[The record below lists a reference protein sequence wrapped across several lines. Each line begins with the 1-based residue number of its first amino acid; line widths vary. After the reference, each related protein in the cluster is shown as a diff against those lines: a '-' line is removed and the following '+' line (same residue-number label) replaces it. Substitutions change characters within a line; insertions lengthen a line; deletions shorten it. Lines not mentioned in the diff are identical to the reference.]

1 MSDCSCE
8 MFHGPA
14 CTACEPPA
22 PVTPLSLYNRP
33 GLSSLIYRVGT
44 FPAFR
49 QAMLD
54 ARVITPVRS
63 VDQSNARLFNQLAT
77 WSSDDYGVAIQELW
91 AYVLDVLTFYQQS
104 IANEA
109 FLRTAR
115 LRESLALLANLL
127 GYEPGRGVAATALLA
142 FFADTGASLNLPLG
156 LRMQSIPPPG
166 KNPSTF
172 ELSTGV
178 AINSAANQPVL
189 LGTPSAAV
197 LVNSGD
203 LAPGGDAGGPAVTA
217 GTKLAFFNASTGWLA
232 EQVATSVAP
241 TRLGGKRVNWAGS
254 LNAGAGM
261 PVASGNEVARFG
273 RKFRL
278 YGSNAPA
285 SFPLYDPS
293 SQKWSYSQTDFTVSP
308 SVPPAT
314 LYLDGTFDGI
324 AQGSRVLIYYGGGD
338 KYADAPVCIA
348 ANVLSVSQGVGQVFA
363 TPADGS
369 AEYVAQSSSCTVL
382 TIDQPLRAIWWF
394 PTHAFF
400 DLRTLVIYELI
411 GPDLQFPAQT
421 DSDNIPAGSATLY
434 ITDGSGIRKGAGMIL
449 VSGALSDVVT
459 ATADAIPSA
468 GSSTPPWSVNITPQ
482 LANDYIASQSLL
494 YANVASSTNGE
505 TQIEQVL
512 GNGDASQEWQEFK
525 VSPKPVTYV
534 PDPLSDTGAS
544 STLQVFVN
552 EVEWTEVN
560 TFFGHGPDETIF
572 TTRED
577 DQGVIYVRFGDGNTG
592 RRLPTGTRNV
602 TALLRKGLGSD
613 GNVAAGTVSVILQPQ
628 PGLKAVINPLPGYG
642 GEDAELAAS
651 IQQTAPGTVIT
662 LGRAVSL
669 NDYEVLSLSYSG
681 VAKARAVWADF
692 QSRRGVTLT
701 VAATGG
707 KSLSQLAQPLR
718 AFLDDHRD
726 PNVPLRISDYA
737 PVHFYFSATLHL
749 SPGNKQSV
757 VQSAAQAAFGPNAD
771 GSGYLGFNQLQ
782 FGQTMFQSALISVL
796 QDVEG
801 VDWVEL
807 HAFYESPSAAGHG
820 YGAVATAREAILIG
834 PQEVAWPTLDDS
846 PTLAVELQ
854 YSGGVNDLEGP

>member
-1 MSDCSCE
+1 
-8 MFHGPA
+8 
-14 CTACEPPA
+14 
-22 PVTPLSLYNRP
+22 LYNRP
-33 GLSSLIYRVGT
+33 GLSKLIYRVGT
-44 FPAFR
+44 FAAFR

-54 ARVITPVRS
+54 ARVIAPVRS
-63 VDQSNARLFNQLAT
+63 VDHSNGRLFNQLAT

-91 AYVLDVLTFYQQS
+91 AYVLDVLTLYQQS

-109 FLRTAR
+109 FLRTAQ

-127 GYEPGRGVAATALLA
+127 GYEPGRGVAATAMLA
-142 FFADTGASLNLPLG
+142 FFADAGASLSLPPG

-172 ELSTGV
+172 ELSAGV

-217 GTKLAFFNASTGWLA
+217 GTKLVFFNVSNVTVA
-232 EQVATSVAP
+232 EQIVASVTPTS
-241 TRLGGKRVNWAGS
+241 LGGKLLRWFGK
-254 LNAGAGM
+254 LNAGAGI
-261 PVASGNEVARFG
+261 PVTPGNEVARFG
-273 RKFRL
+273 RKFR
-278 YGSNAPA
+278 YFGANAPA
-285 SFPLYDPS
+285 TFPQFDPTS
-293 SQKWSYSQTDFTVSP
+293 LTWSYVNTDF
-308 SVPPAT
+308 SVAATKSGQLYGT

-324 AQGSRVLIYYGGGD
+324 AQGGQLLLYYVGTDPTSDPPLALVAGIQSVVQGSSPTVGPLSGSCTTVTID
-338 KYADAPVCIA
+338 KPLMALK
-348 ANVLSVSQGVGQVFA
+348 NLQVLS
-363 TPADGS
+363 
-369 AEYVAQSSSCTVL
+369 
-382 TIDQPLRAIWWF
+382 
-394 PTHAFF
+394 
-400 DLRTLVIYELI
+400 IYELL
-411 GPDLQFPAQT
+411 GDYLSFRAQIN
-421 DSDNIPAGSATLY
+421 SDDIPAGSATLY
-434 ITDGSGIRKGAGMIL
+434 VTDGSGIRTGAEMIL

-459 ATADAIPSA
+459 ATADAVLPT

-482 LANDYIASQSLL
+482 LANDYTASQSVL

-505 TQIEQVL
+505 TQIQQVL

-534 PDPLSDTGAS
+534 PDPASDTGAS

-552 EVEWTEVN
+552 EVEWMEVN

-577 DQGVIYVRFGDGNTG
+577 NQGVIYVRFGDGNTG
-592 RRLPTGTRNV
+592 RRLPTGNRNV

-628 PGLKAVINPLPGYG
+628 PGLKAVINPLPAYG

-669 NDYEVLSLSYSG
+669 NDYEVLALGYSG
-681 VAKARAVWADF
+681 VAKARAAWADF

-707 KSLSQLAQPLR
+707 KLLSQLAQPLR

-726 PNVPLRISDYA
+726 PNVPLKISDYV
-737 PVHFYFSATLHL
+737 PVHFYFSATVHL
-749 SPGNKQSV
+749 SAGHKQSV
-757 VQSAAQAAFGPNAD
+757 VKSAAQAAFGPNTD
-771 GSGYLGFNQLQ
+771 GNGYLGFNQLQ

-820 YGAVATAREAILIG
+820 YGSVATVREAILIG
-834 PQEVAWPTLDDS
+834 PQEIAWPTLNDS
-846 PTLAVELQ
+846 STLSVDLQ